1 MYCKHSELLDVDSG
15 RTYWRTSPNYV
26 FCVQR
31 NHNVSAPFPTPT
43 SPKAACYDDTESTG
57 LGCRGRGGG
66 GLPLRFS
73 SPLLANCEILAQLL
87 RFQVSVSSF
96 VKQGK
101 LFPPFRVVGDINNG
115 FHRESPVPLVTHVFN
130 RPPLISVL
138 YILLFPC
145 LCSWAIKKQKNLLEL
160 IMENEP
166 LPPPLDYDHMALR
179 NLMALAGGTLP
190 LVLQLRTWGAEN
202 NGWLE
207 EGIDSGGE
215 EREGGEGVL

>member
-57 LGCRGRGGG
+57 LGCRGWSWG

-115 FHRESPVPLVTHVFN
+115 SIGRARCHWWHMYLIGPLWF
-130 RPPLISVL
+130 
-138 YILLFPC
+138 
-145 LCSWAIKKQKNLLEL
+145 LC
-160 IMENEP
+160 
-166 LPPPLDYDHMALR
+166 Y
-179 NLMALAGGTLP
+179 TFCFF
-190 LVLQLRTWGAEN
+190 LVYVVGP
-202 NGWLE
+202 
-207 EGIDSGGE
+207 
-215 EREGGEGVL
+215 